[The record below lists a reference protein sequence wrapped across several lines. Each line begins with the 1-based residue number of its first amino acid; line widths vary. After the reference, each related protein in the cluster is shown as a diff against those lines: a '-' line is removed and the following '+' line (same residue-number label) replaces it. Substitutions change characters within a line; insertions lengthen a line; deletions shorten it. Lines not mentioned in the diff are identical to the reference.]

1 MKRSHKEIR
10 KFNAQREVE
19 WRHIVERD
27 PKRLHFSNSIC
38 WLVVGLLFLPVGILS
53 LVGAIKAIRS
63 GRLGVVIGPDARG
76 LPIYPADSIVLPII
90 RHSTIATEWI

>member
-19 WRHIVERD
+19 WRHIVERG
-27 PKRLHFSNSIC
+27 PKRLPIC
-38 WLVVGLLFLPVGILS
+38 WLVVGLLFVPVGILS

-63 GRLGVVIGPDARG
+63 GHLAVVIGHDARG